1 MFARIS
7 FDQSSDKYL
16 PFVWQKKGK
25 NEFFSSSLK
34 DNITELLITIDGA
47 VVAFEINTHSNIRN
61 EYQVG
66 VGL

>member
-1 MFARIS
+1 MYG
-7 FDQSSDKYL
+7 K
-16 PFVWQKKGK
+16 KKGK